1 MVLGTG
7 MIAALLRSLVKG
19 FNVKKRIKI
28 ERSNEQCLPRPS
40 KLPKSYV
47 FKIFGTYLSI
57 WLMLWVQTYTQRT
70 RRLIC
75 SYFFRKREKTRVL
88 FLYNQTLKR
97 RIGFRKYDPNSNW
110 WSNWFVTLSNWRHM
124 KRNLDRKAR
133 ERRLEE
139 NYNVF
144 QIMTL
149 KYPKQCGWLKLFTVA
164 RRKCLVKV
172 TKL

>member
-97 RIGFRKYDPNSNW
+97 RIGFRKYDQLKLMIKL
-110 WSNWFVTLSNWRHM
+110 VCHTLSSIEGIWRETWTE
-124 KRNLDRKAR
+124 KRGNVAWRKTTMYFKFWR
-133 ERRLEE
+133 WNIQSNVDGWSFLRWQEE
-139 NYNVF
+139 SV
-144 QIMTL
+144 
-149 KYPKQCGWLKLFTVA
+149 W
-164 RRKCLVKV
+164 
-172 TKL
+172 